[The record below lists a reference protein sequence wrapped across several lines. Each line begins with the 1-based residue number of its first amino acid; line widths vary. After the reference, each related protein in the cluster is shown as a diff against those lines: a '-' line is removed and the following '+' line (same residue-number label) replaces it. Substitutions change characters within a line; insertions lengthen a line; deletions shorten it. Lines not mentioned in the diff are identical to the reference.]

1 MLFYLGIRR
10 VWVDFALNNNENKQK
25 MKKITTTTTNRIK
38 KKQNQ
43 SLNWVQT
50 ALVVKL
56 KQYCF
61 RWTILLW
68 NHAKKLELFF
78 FLTLLLSQLQSLI
91 PYHSLIV
98 QCLKMV
104 KCSTGLRCMI
114 LTRASLHLSR
124 STLPFHSIACQNT
137 PTQFHEKEIPKRLFL
152 FSYCILVS
160 WNVNLSAICLCD
172 MYDLWTCVQFILT
185 FVCACVIS
193 LALFVRI
200 VA

>member
-1 MLFYLGIRR
+1 M
-10 VWVDFALNNNENKQK
+10 
-25 MKKITTTTTNRIK
+25 
-38 KKQNQ
+38 
-43 SLNWVQT
+43 
-50 ALVVKL
+50 VKL

-78 FLTLLLSQLQSLI
+78 FSTLLLSQLQSLI

-104 KCSTGLRCMI
+104 KCSTSLRCMI
-114 LTRASLHLSR
+114 LTRASLHLLR

-185 FVCACVIS
+185 FVCACVYFTS
-193 LALFVRI
+193 FVRSHRSII
-200 VA
+200 VCYEHMSSA